1 MKKGSPGEGRGLTR
15 VFEEEVQTNLVLR
28 KKKKKSETEKKDLVV
43 KNISNLV
50 QI

>member
-15 VFEEEVQTNLVLR
+15 VFEEEVQTNLVVR
-28 KKKKKSETEKKDLVV
+28 KKKWSETEKKDLAV

-50 QI
+50 QT